1 MQPGIKAVIFDMD
14 GVIIDS
20 EPLWRRAMV
29 KGFNHFGMP
38 VSEEDCRK
46 TMGRRINEVVD
57 LWVKHHSVTKFT
69 ALEIENTIMN
79 NLFELIE
86 NEGKPI
92 EGILEIFKFCRDKKL
107 KIGLATSSSEK
118 LMNVVLNKLQIAHI
132 FDSAVSAQHLKYG
145 KPNPEVFLLC
155 ANNIG
160 IDPFNC
166 LVIED
171 SVTGAIAA
179 KAAQMTLVVVP
190 DEGTKHQEKF
200 AIADHNLSNMHE
212 VLTLFNS
219 SINWL

>member
-29 KGFNHFGMP
+29 KGFNHFSMP

-171 SVTGAIAA
+171 SYNGVISGLAA
-179 KAAQMTLVVVP
+179 RMKVVCIP
-190 DEGTKHQEKF
+190 EKTHF
-200 AIADHNLSNMHE
+200 PNPKLALADFQFDSMEEFLNQISN
-212 VLTLFNS
+212 
-219 SINWL
+219 

>member
-29 KGFNHFGMP
+29 KGFNHFSMP

-107 KIGLATSSSEK
+107 KIDEC
-118 LMNVVLNKLQIAHI
+118 
-132 FDSAVSAQHLKYG
+132 SA
-145 KPNPEVFLLC
+145 
-155 ANNIG
+155 
-160 IDPFNC
+160 
-166 LVIED
+166 
-171 SVTGAIAA
+171 
-179 KAAQMTLVVVP
+179 
-190 DEGTKHQEKF
+190 
-200 AIADHNLSNMHE
+200 
-212 VLTLFNS
+212 
-219 SINWL
+219 